1 MIGNRITSIARNIL
15 LILMMTGCVT
25 LGRYRDLEDRVDTLT
40 AENKAAV
47 EAGNLLAKELAS
59 LKSELEAQGLDLH
72 RSDSGIEAQMER
84 VQKGVRQLE
93 GTDEEIN
100 FHLEKVKKQ
109 LAHMMKVLDDRF
121 NISTQLVDEKLASDV
136 PSILSQGDKHMEAGQ
151 YVKARAVFRS
161 LISNHPKS
169 ELAPQAQLRIG
180 ESYAREGKVDG
191 AIREITTMEQK
202 YADTPQMAEAYLLI
216 GRLLE
221 DGQCK
226 KAIALYKYFLN
237 RVPKHSERKNVKAR
251 IKTLEKQ
258 ENCK

>member
-1 MIGNRITSIARNIL
+1 MIGNRITTLAKHTF
-15 LILMMTGCVT
+15 LILMMAGCVT
-25 LGRYRDLEDRVDTLT
+25 LGRYRDLEDRVDTLH
-40 AENKAAV
+40 AQNKVATD
-47 EAGNLLAKELAS
+47 AGTQLAKELAS

-84 VQKGVRQLE
+84 VQKGVRQLQ

-109 LAHMMKVLDDRF
+109 MAHIMKVLDDRF
-121 NISTQLVDEKLASDV
+121 NISTEIIDEQLATDPATM
-136 PSILSQGDKHMEAGQ
+136 LSQGDKNMNAAQ
-151 YVKARAVFRS
+151 YVKARSVFRS
-161 LISNHPKS
+161 LISNHPQS
-169 ELAPQAQLRIG
+169 EQAPKAQLRIG

-237 RVPKHSERKNVKAR
+237 RVPKHAERKNVKAR

-258 ENCK
+258 GNCK